1 MKHIIFFFVCV
12 LFLSCA
18 STKSGVMVGETNTD
32 SIIAQ
37 SSDSVKYFS
46 VAQDSSTQITKVS
59 QDSHEISSDSVA
71 EEETITE
78 HIEEMVDTSG
88 NRKTSIDRVITRK
101 GTSVMNAASRHVST
115 YQSETYSKA
124 YRAIDSILNH
134 SMLNSYFQFQKSDSI
149 VNNQGKNTPKVS
161 NVWNN
166 VKDKLLIISLTIL
179 GVVIFFAIFAAKRK
193 TNAE

>member
-1 MKHIIFFFVCV
+1 MKHIIFFFACA

-18 STKSGVMVGETNTD
+18 STKSGVMVGETNMG

-37 SSDSVKYFS
+37 SLDSAKYFS

-59 QDSHEISSDSVA
+59 QDFNEISSDSVA

-88 NRKTSIDRVITRK
+88 NRKTSIDRFITRK
-101 GTSVMNAASRHVST
+101 GTSVLNAASRHVST
-115 YQSETYSKA
+115 YQDEIYSKA
-124 YRAIDSILNH
+124 YRAIDSILSH

>member
-1 MKHIIFFFVCV
+1 
-12 LFLSCA
+12 
-18 STKSGVMVGETNTD
+18 MVGETNTD

-37 SSDSVKYFS
+37 LSDSAKYFS

-88 NRKTSIDRVITRK
+88 NRKTSIVRVITRK
-101 GTSVMNAASRHVST
+101 GTSVLNAASRHVST
-115 YQSETYSKA
+115 YQDEIYSKA

-134 SMLNSYFQFQKSDSI
+134 SMLNSYSQFQKSDSI
-149 VNNQGKNTPKVS
+149 VNNQEKNTPKVS
-161 NVWNN
+161 NVWKN